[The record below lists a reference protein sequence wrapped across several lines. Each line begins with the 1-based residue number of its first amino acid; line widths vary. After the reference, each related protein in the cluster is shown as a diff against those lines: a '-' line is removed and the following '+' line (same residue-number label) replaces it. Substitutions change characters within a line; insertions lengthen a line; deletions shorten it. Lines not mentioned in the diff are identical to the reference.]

1 MSDDMNCLT
10 ARRLKRKSRL
20 KSENVVDETDNE
32 EIKQFSKKKKKSSL
46 SSKKSI
52 VLCDRYYD

>member
-1 MSDDMNCLT
+1 MNCLT

-20 KSENVVDETDNE
+20 KSENVVDETDSE

-52 VLCDRYYD
+52 VLCMRYYS